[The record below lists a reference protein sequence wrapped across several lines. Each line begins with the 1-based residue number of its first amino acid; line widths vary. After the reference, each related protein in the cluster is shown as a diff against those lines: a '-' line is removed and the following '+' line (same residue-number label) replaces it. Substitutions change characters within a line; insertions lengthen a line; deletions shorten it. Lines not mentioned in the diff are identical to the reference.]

1 MFLSFVIV
9 PTILQVIGLLLAEL
23 TRSVLLS
30 MAFFTTSRTGARA
43 RAMVLTL
50 VYNKVSKLRNV
61 GDKSIGEVN
70 NPAVTDFAIQWNQ
83 ISQQNYIQI
92 DRDKRE

>member
-1 MFLSFVIV
+1 
-9 PTILQVIGLLLAEL
+9 
-23 TRSVLLS
+23 
-30 MAFFTTSRTGARA
+30 MAFFTNARTGARA

-70 NPAVTDFAIQWNQ
+70 NSAVSSDSIM
-83 ISQQNYIQI
+83 
-92 DRDKRE
+92 

>member
-1 MFLSFVIV
+1 
-9 PTILQVIGLLLAEL
+9 
-23 TRSVLLS
+23 
-30 MAFFTTSRTGARA
+30 MAFFTNARTGARA

-70 NPAVTDFAIQWNQ
+70 NSAVYYSAIQ
-83 ISQQNYIQI
+83 
-92 DRDKRE
+92 

>member
-1 MFLSFVIV
+1 
-9 PTILQVIGLLLAEL
+9 
-23 TRSVLLS
+23 
-30 MAFFTTSRTGARA
+30 MAFFTNTRTGARA

-70 NPAVTDFAIQWNQ
+70 NLAVSDSAIQ
-83 ISQQNYIQI
+83 
-92 DRDKRE
+92 